1 MLHCQTNL
9 LITEPPCRLPPC
21 EHGTQSMQVTFRRG
35 CSVDGLGRCAESGGA
50 GGDQR
55 NGGGRAEL
63 QRTEF
68 FSRSSL
74 HRTRSAGRLLRRL
87 VVDGDRGAVG
97 SVGHARLTPV
107 HRRLDQLHPHPLL
120 ILLVMGGSEAGR
132 FLFLEVGGCV
142 GGGGGVGGAG
152 RGVIADGL
160 GKGTADPCIA
170 GAWVSRSP
178 GCAASSSRHTPRPTS
193 MTKESRESMMLSPSR

>member
-1 MLHCQTNL
+1 M
-9 LITEPPCRLPPC
+9 
-21 EHGTQSMQVTFRRG
+21 
-35 CSVDGLGRCAESGGA
+35 
-50 GGDQR
+50 
-55 NGGGRAEL
+55 

-142 GGGGGVGGAG
+142 GGGKGVG
-152 RGVIADGL
+152 V
-160 GKGTADPCIA
+160 P
-170 GAWVSRSP
+170 VV
-178 GCAASSSRHTPRPTS
+178 
-193 MTKESRESMMLSPSR
+193 E